1 MGRRAALV
9 LLLAT
14 SPLLFAKDK
23 PKKDALLQQV
33 LHASTVTIVVYPR
46 TDQFARTADFSDRQV
61 LAEVESK
68 VRSWKRFIVVSR
80 AEEADIVIAVRTG
93 AYAKP
98 RIGVETGTSKPPLLA
113 IGSEF
118 GEDRDM
124 LAVYRGGASAFDS
137 TPLWRDLSAKGLALP
152 TIPALERLKK
162 ALEEEE
168 KK

>member
-9 LLLAT
+9 LLLA
-14 SPLLFAKDK
+14 SASLLFAKDK
-23 PKKDALLQQV
+23 PKKDAFLQHI
-33 LHASTVTIVVYPR
+33 LHARTVAVVVYPR
-46 TDQFARTADFSDRQV
+46 TEQFARTADFSDRQAA
-61 LAEVESK
+61 AEAETK
-68 VRSWKRFIVVSR
+68 VRGWKRFIFVSR

-98 RIGVETGTSKPPLLA
+98 RVGVETGTRKPPELA
-113 IGSEF
+113 IASEF

-124 LAVYRGGASAFDS
+124 LAVYRGGANAFDS
-137 TPLWRDLSAKGLALP
+137 TPLWRDLSVKGLALP